1 MSDSPRARRELGQ
14 NFLVDRH
21 SIERIVEALDPRGGE
36 PILEIGPGRGAL
48 TGVLV
53 QRVERMAA
61 VERDRALADALQRE
75 YPSDRLTVI
84 ENDVL
89 KVDLAS
95 VAPSLGHP
103 ATTRLV
109 VVGNLP
115 YNISKPIAMKL
126 IRERRTIDRAVL
138 MFQKEVADRLTAVPG
153 TKAYG
158 PLTVLTALTYCIERL
173 FDLRPGAFRPRPKID
188 STVTRWHT
196 REMPAFDESREDAL
210 LACLA
215 ASFKR
220 RRQTLRNN
228 LRHALGSPAL
238 AEEILLGANL
248 DPSLRAEAIPPEGF
262 VRLAEL
268 WPQAHGV

>member
-1 MSDSPRARRELGQ
+1 MTESPRARRELGQ

-21 SIERIVEALDPRGGE
+21 SIERIVEALDPRAGE

-53 QRVERMAA
+53 GRVDRMAA
-61 VERDRALADALQRE
+61 VERDGALADALRRE
-75 YPSDRLTVI
+75 YPSDRLVVI

-89 KVDLAS
+89 KLDLAS
-95 VAPSLGHP
+95 VAPSLEHP
-103 ATTRLV
+103 ASTRLV

-126 IRERRTIDRAVL
+126 IRERRAIDRAVL

-158 PLTVLTALTYCIERL
+158 PLTVLTALTFCIERL
-173 FDLRPGAFRPRPKID
+173 FDLRPGAFRPRPKVD

-196 REMPAFDESREDAL
+196 REMPAFDAEREEAL

-228 LRHALGSPAL
+228 LRHALGSTER
-238 AEEILLGANL
+238 AEEILHAADLE
-248 DPSLRAEAIPPEGF
+248 PSLRAEAIPPDGF
-262 VRLAEL
+262 VRLAEF
-268 WPQAHGV
+268 WPGI

>member
-1 MSDSPRARRELGQ
+1 MNVSPRARRELGQ
-14 NFLVDRH
+14 NFLIDRH
-21 SIERIVEALDPRGGE
+21 AIERIVDALDPRPGE

-53 QRVERMAA
+53 DRVDRMAA
-61 VERDRALADALQRE
+61 VERDGALADALRRE
-75 YPSDRLTVI
+75 HSPDRLVVI
-84 ENDVL
+84 EDDVL
-89 KVDLAS
+89 RVDLATI
-95 VAPSLGHP
+95 APSLGQP
-103 ATTRLV
+103 ASTRLL

-158 PLTVLTALTYCIERL
+158 PLTVLTALTFCIERL
-173 FDLRPGAFRPRPKID
+173 FDLRPGAFRPRPRID
-188 STVTRWHT
+188 STVTRWHA
-196 REMPAFDESREDAL
+196 REMAGFEERHEEAL

-215 ASFKR
+215 ASFGR

-228 LRHALGSPAL
+228 LRQALGTTAR
-238 AEEILLGANL
+238 AEEISLAAGL
-248 DPSLRAEAIPPEGF
+248 DPSLRAEAIPPDGF
-262 VRLAEL
+262 VKLAEL
-268 WPQAHGV
+268 WPDLR

>member
-1 MSDSPRARRELGQ
+1 MSVSPRPRRELGQ

-21 SIERIVEALDPRGGE
+21 STERIVEALDPRAGE
-36 PILEIGPGRGAL
+36 PVLEIGPGRGAL
-48 TGVLV
+48 TGVLLG
-53 QRVERMAA
+53 RVNTMAA
-61 VERDRALADALQRE
+61 VERDGALADALRRE
-75 YPSDRLTVI
+75 HSPDRLVVI

-95 VAPSLGHP
+95 IAPSLGHP
-103 ATTRLV
+103 ASTRLV
-109 VVGNLP
+109 IVGNLP

-158 PLTVLTALTYCIERL
+158 PLTVLTALTFCIERL
-173 FDLRPGAFRPRPKID
+173 FDLRPGAFRPRPKVE

-196 REMPAFDESREDAL
+196 REMPAFDETHEEAL
-210 LACLA
+210 LACLT

-228 LRHALGSPAL
+228 LRHALGSTERAEKVAL
-238 AEEILLGANL
+238 AAGL
-248 DPSLRAEAIPPEGF
+248 DPSLRAEAIPPEAF

-268 WPQAHGV
+268 WPDRC